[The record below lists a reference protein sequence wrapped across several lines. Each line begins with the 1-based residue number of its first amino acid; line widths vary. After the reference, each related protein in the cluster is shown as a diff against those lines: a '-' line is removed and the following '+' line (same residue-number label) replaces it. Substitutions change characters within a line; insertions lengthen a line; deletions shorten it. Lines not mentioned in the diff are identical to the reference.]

1 MRLTV
6 SKFVL
11 ALAVTSCPLFGSCK
25 DYGEILHGDATKRDN
40 RCDVFSPRQ
49 DISIELFGF
58 TLNPE
63 MGLGL
68 EAEFISTPGK
78 RDEKQVEGEIVLLED
93 EVQTAAAF
101 LDQHHFSYTALHNHF
116 LFEEPKVLF
125 MHFDKTGDGKHIA
138 RELRQLENLIGVFES
153 SGGSSSSSDD
163 TLSATQLNQILDL
176 HGSIKNG
183 VYVADFD
190 RPFKIEDEGVKS
202 EPEGMIA
209 IQGDS
214 ENAVIVGEVPVKV
227 KEIDIFIE
235 KLVQNDIQLTAL
247 HNHEVGE
254 EPQVYY
260 IHFEQQ
266 GPAYDLARRVH
277 RALKTIKIEHYE

>member
-1 MRLTV
+1 MHFSTSKCMLVFALTSMSLV
-6 SKFVL
+6 
-11 ALAVTSCPLFGSCK
+11 ASCK
-25 DYGEILHGDATKRDN
+25 DYGEILHGEATKHDN
-40 RCDVFSPRQ
+40 RCEVFSGRQ
-49 DISIELFGF
+49 DISVELYGF

-63 MGLGL
+63 MGIGL
-68 EAEFISTPGK
+68 EASFISIPGK
-78 RDEKQVEGEIVLLED
+78 NDEKQVEGEIVLLED
-93 EVQTAAAF
+93 EVQTAANF
-101 LDQHHFSYTALHNHF
+101 LEHHNFSFTALHNHF
-116 LFEEPKVLF
+116 LFEEPRVIF

-153 SGGSSSSSDD
+153 SDSSSQSM
-163 TLSATQLNQILDL
+163 LSAKRLNKILDL
-176 HGSIKNG
+176 DGEIKDG

-190 RPFKIEDEGVKS
+190 RPFKIEDNGVKS

-227 KEIDIFIE
+227 KEIDDFM
-235 KLVQNDIQLTAL
+235 KALLRNNLQFTAL

-266 GPAYDLARRVH
+266 GGAYDLAQAAH
-277 RALKTIKIEHYE
+277 RALKTISIEHSD